1 MDSNPPTTHQGK
13 NINCLFC
20 KIAKKE
26 MPAEIVYEDEK
37 VLVFKDI
44 HPKAPLHLLIIP
56 KKHIHSINHLEL
68 RDKEL
73 MGELILVAQKI
84 AKEKNLEGYKLVIN
98 VGRPAGQIID
108 HLHLHLL
115 AGWKSEKEKNIP
127 GMP

>member
-1 MDSNPPTTHQGK
+1 MDSNPLATHQGK
-13 NINCLFC
+13 NISCLFC

-37 VLVFKDI
+37 VLVLKDI
-44 HPKAPLHLLIIP
+44 HPKAPLHLLIVP
-56 KKHIHSINHLEL
+56 KKHIPSINHLEL

-115 AGWKSEKEKNIP
+115 AGWKSEKERNIP